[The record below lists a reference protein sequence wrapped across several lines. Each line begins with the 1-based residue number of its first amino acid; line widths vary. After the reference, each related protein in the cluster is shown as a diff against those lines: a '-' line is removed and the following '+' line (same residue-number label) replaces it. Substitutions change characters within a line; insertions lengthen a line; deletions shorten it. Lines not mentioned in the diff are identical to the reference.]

1 MDKNAIKEIKQEH
14 KGVIYKF
21 LFGVFARNVETDAT
35 HRFITDEQLTEMAEK
50 LGKDS
55 PIDNNTVAFNIAAN
69 RVNIQSREP
78 LKTICGKIEKWF
90 NDLKTAAFCDA
101 TESLAVTGP
110 GTVLDGRVGKT
121 INDKFG
127 GLSFYEDASGG
138 KYVVGADSVPKKL
151 GSIPQGEW
159 QVVAE
164 EWFGDNS
171 GLPGQH
177 SGSQGNFVSK
187 QGGYVME
194 SSGWRYVLAKDYDI
208 KTLRG
213 DYAQLTADDFIC
225 AVTTFLYDNVN
236 CAHEGNRYDLT
247 GPSVHAYDAVAG
259 KLTVKS
265 ECYFTS
271 GPAHGECVSVKVKTM
286 ICG

>member
-1 MDKNAIKEIKQEH
+1 MDRNAIKEIWKKH
-14 KGVIYKF
+14 KGRAYAFPI
-21 LFGVFARNVETDAT
+21 GVLARNVETDSE
-35 HRFITDEQLTEMAEK
+35 HRFLTDATIQEIEDK
-50 LGKDS
+50 LRPGS
-55 PIDNNTVAFNIAAN
+55 PINGNTVTFTSATTRTELESGDTASTLF
-69 RVNIQSREP
+69 
-78 LKTICGKIEKWF
+78 GKIKKWL
-90 NDLKTAAFCDA
+90 NDLRTAAFCDA
-101 TESLAVTGP
+101 TESLDVTTP
-110 GTVLDGRVGKT
+110 GFVVDGRTAKK

-127 GLSFYEDASGG
+127 GLRFYEDASGG

-151 GSIPQGEW
+151 GSVNQGEW

-177 SGSQGNFVSK
+177 SGSQGNFVGK

-225 AVTTFLYDNVN
+225 VVTTFLYDNVN
-236 CAHEGNRYDLT
+236 CAHEGNRYDLA
-247 GPSVHAYDAVAG
+247 GPSVHVYDAVAG

-271 GPAHGECVSVKVKTM
+271 GPNHGECVSVKVKTM
-286 ICG
+286 ICA